1 MLLAEL
7 ITEEFTKLKSGRNI
21 PELWAGDSVQISKLP
36 FIYSKEVDVINGVVI
51 GVTNR
56 SSDTAIKLLN
66 VRLLFLSFIAIF
78 SVLRTGGIWLS
89 CL

>member
-51 GVTNR
+51 GVPIEVDR
-56 SSDTAIKLLN
+56 KIIFIRGKELN
-66 VRLLFLSFIAIF
+66 A
-78 SVLRTGGIWLS
+78 
-89 CL
+89 